1 MNEETKYDINNP
13 KSMLSP
19 FEQMT
24 IVMDK
29 MFNNSKFHGIS
40 IQELWDQVNKIK
52 AAMSLNKTK
61 DGVNIND
68 EYPTS
73 KPNYANQYKDNL
85 KQDPK
90 DESKDKI
97 INIDST
103 LISTSSIDNQAKL
116 TDIINDQIKRIDKI
130 ESRLNYVSVRA
141 EDKYDLYDQDIHKL
155 MKSRID
161 DWENMCKNLE
171 TRLNDA
177 LEQLKEKDYN
187 FREDFKNKIN
197 EVEVSI
203 RTIKRNIM
211 IINQPR
217 VATDVASSAIK

>member
-73 KPNYANQYKDNL
+73 KPNYTNQYKDNL

-130 ESRLNYVSVRA
+130 EGRLNYVSVRA